1 MKDPWFLIVMIYKCA
16 SRIRNFVV
24 QICSTKMQFPLKNDT
39 IFLRETALFG
49 PEGPTLNELADPGP
63 RSVIAFVRVALQ
75 KVVVRIDRGQ
85 QNLV

>member
-1 MKDPWFLIVMIYKCA
+1 MSFEFFTF
-16 SRIRNFVV
+16 S
-24 QICSTKMQFPLKNDT
+24 
-39 IFLRETALFG
+39 IFMEGGRLVHTGSLFG

-63 RSVIAFVRVALQ
+63 RRVIASVRVALQ

>member
-1 MKDPWFLIVMIYKCA
+1 MTFHTNGMVIQTLFSETLNTQPGASNYYIYLE
-16 SRIRNFVV
+16 SRA
-24 QICSTKMQFPLKNDT
+24 QIMPKLVW
-39 IFLRETALFG
+39 FG

-63 RSVIAFVRVALQ
+63 RRVIASVRVALQ